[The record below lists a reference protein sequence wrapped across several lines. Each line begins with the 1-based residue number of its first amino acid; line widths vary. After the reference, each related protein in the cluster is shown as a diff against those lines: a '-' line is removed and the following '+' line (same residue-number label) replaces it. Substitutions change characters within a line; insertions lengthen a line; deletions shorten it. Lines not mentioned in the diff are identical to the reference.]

1 MNPEDF
7 FDVLADAER
16 RRILK
21 AMVQTGDA
29 SHVGL
34 LKERCE
40 ASASLLHHVHLPKMD
55 RAGLVEFDPRTGD
68 IELTD
73 VGADVKLFLQALEE
87 MQTTDEL
94 PKPQAF

>member
-7 FDVLADAER
+7 FDVLADSER
-16 RRILK
+16 RQVLK
-21 AMVQTGDA
+21 AMVETDDA

-40 ASASLLHHVHLPKMD
+40 ANSPRLHHVHLPKMD
-55 RAGLVEFDPRTGD
+55 RAGLVEFDPQTGD
-68 IELTD
+68 VELTE